1 MKCVI
6 CKSGDIAERVIEEE
20 IRVGSN
26 IIFVS
31 VKALVC
37 PECGEKYYNRA
48 QIKKLEDMEMLLRQK
63 KVSLEKIGDVLR
75 PVAV

>member
-6 CKSGDIAERVIEEE
+6 CKSGDIAERMTEEE

-26 IIFVS
+26 IVFVS

-48 QIKKLEDMEMLLRQK
+48 QMKRLEDMERLLRQK
-63 KVSLEKIGDVLR
+63 KISLEKIGDILK
-75 PVAV
+75 PAVV

>member
-6 CKSGDIAERVIEEE
+6 CKSGDIAQRMIEEE

-37 PECGEKYYNRA
+37 KECGEKYYNRA
-48 QIKKLEDMEMLLRQK
+48 EMKRLEDMERLLRQK
-63 KVSLEKIGDVLR
+63 KVSLEKIGDILK

>member
-37 PECGEKYYNRA
+37 KECGEKYYNRA
-48 QIKKLEDMEMLLRQK
+48 QIKKLEDMERLLRQK

>member
-6 CKSGDIAERVIEEE
+6 CKSGDIAERMTEEE

-26 IIFVS
+26 IVFVS

-48 QIKKLEDMEMLLRQK
+48 QMKKIRGIWRGFYGRRRFHWKRLG
-63 KVSLEKIGDVLR
+63 IF
-75 PVAV
+75 

>member
-6 CKSGDIAERVIEEE
+6 CKSGDIAQRMTEEE
-20 IRVGSN
+20 IRIGSN

-37 PECGEKYYNRA
+37 KECGEKYYNRA
-48 QIKKLEDMEMLLRQK
+48 EMKRLEDMERLLRQN
-63 KVSLEKIGDVLR
+63 KVSLEKIGDILK
-75 PVAV
+75 PAVA

>member
-37 PECGEKYYNRA
+37 KECGEKYNNRA
-48 QIKKLEDMEMLLRQK
+48 EMKKLEDLERLLRQK

>member
-48 QIKKLEDMEMLLRQK
+48 EMKKLEDMERLLRQK

>member
-6 CKSGDIAERVIEEE
+6 CKSGDIAERVTEEE

-37 PECGEKYYNRA
+37 EECGEKYYNRA
-48 QIKKLEDMEMLLRQK
+48 QMKKLEDMERLLRQK
-63 KVSLEKIGDVLR
+63 KVSLEKIGDVLK
-75 PVAV
+75 PVGV

>member
-48 QIKKLEDMEMLLRQK
+48 QIKKLEDMERLLRQK